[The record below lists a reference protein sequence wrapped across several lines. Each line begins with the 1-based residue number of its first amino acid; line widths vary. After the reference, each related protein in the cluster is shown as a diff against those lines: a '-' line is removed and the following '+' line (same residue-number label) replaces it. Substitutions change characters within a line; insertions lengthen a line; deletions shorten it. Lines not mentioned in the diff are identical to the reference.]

1 MIKGNR
7 TAISYN
13 ISFLIILVFYFLF
26 QLSVSYVS
34 IVSLISKIF
43 ILKINIVKLKRLFLL
58 VTAQSA
64 NSLKFYNE
72 KNLSLRCYY
81 YSEPLRS
88 ISYLLEGF
96 SKNGIF

>member
-1 MIKGNR
+1 M
-7 TAISYN
+7 Y
-13 ISFLIILVFYFLF
+13 
-26 QLSVSYVS
+26 Q
-34 IVSLISKIF
+34 
-43 ILKINIVKLKRLFLL
+43 INKL

-72 KNLSLRCYY
+72 KNLSLICYY
-81 YSEPLRS
+81 YSDPLRI